1 MKREWDNVTVKSLVE
16 ACHIS
21 RQTFYYHFQDLM
33 DVIEWAMDQTLHHV
47 LEEALVNQKP
57 EEALQIF
64 VEFAVKNR
72 ELLKKM
78 LDSQR
83 REQIE
88 GMLFATARKY
98 LQGLLETAT
107 PRLPMNYSDKD
118 LLLDFWAGGFT
129 GVLLQQ
135 CRKKKQVDAKKLDG
149 SDTENPDPVDAGS
162 QTGEI
167 TEHLHVRRD
176 LQNTGSVSVFLHFR
190 NFVHT
195 SGKKLTMER
204 AEKNCYHKII

>member
-1 MKREWDNVTVKSLVE
+1 MPMEMKEMIARTFARMVSEKGMDNVTVKSLVE

-33 DVIEWAMDQTLHHV
+33 DVIEWAMDQTLHQV

-98 LQGLLETAT
+98 LRGLLETAT
-107 PRLPMNYSDKD
+107 PRLSMNYSDMD

-135 CRKKKQVDAKKLDG
+135 CRKKQVDAKKLTDQIQRILTQRMLG
-149 SDTENPDPVDAGS
+149 
-162 QTGEI
+162 
-167 TEHLHVRRD
+167 VR
-176 LQNTGSVSVFLHFR
+176 Q
-190 NFVHT
+190 
-195 SGKKLTMER
+195 
-204 AEKNCYHKII
+204 EK